1 MTTEQL
7 DSMHQARPF
16 QPFTIYL
23 ADGTKHRVV
32 SPEFLS
38 RTQGGRTIFASTGG
52 ENTAVI
58 DLLLVTKIVTG
69 TANGARR
76 RRRKDEE

>member
-7 DSMHQARPF
+7 DRLHQARPF

-23 ADGTKHRVV
+23 ADGTRHRVV

-38 RTQGGRTIFASTGG
+38 RTRGGRTIIVSTGG
-52 ENTAVI
+52 EHTAVI
-58 DLLLVTKIVTG
+58 DLLLMTKITTG
-69 TANGARR
+69 NGARR
-76 RRRKDEE
+76 RRRSQGD